1 MEEEKEEIIK
11 KKFRIITRFVVL
23 TILSLLIIFIGNNKF
38 NLEKKSTSERR
49 YVKAKVIDVF
59 ANEEEETEVEEV
71 VVRKDI
77 SFEAEI
83 EEDKE
88 TKEVFGRQVIKNIS
102 EENIIKVNDKVIL
115 SKSQN
120 SEIYNFVNYDRTNS
134 LLILLGSILIISAII
149 GILKS
154 FESTVTLLLS
164 ILIILL
170 VYIPAIISG
179 ANIYLATSILTI
191 YLLSVNL
198 ILVNGFN
205 KRTFSIILSGIISF
219 LVIGLILILLNNIF
233 MISGYIFDDLDSIEP
248 DENGFILDFKSIAW
262 AGILISVLG
271 IIVKTSLKIERSID
285 DMLEDNHKKDFKSIF
300 KTGIT
305 EGRKL
310 ISNSMNSLGYA
321 FIGTSLLY
329 IISHMSEYKNYTY
342 LINSEKIIIL
352 FILLFIGI
360 LSSLLVIPITSMIIG
375 IIRVRKNK
383 SEKKFT
389 QKYSEGLSFDFKKKD
404 K

>member
-360 LSSLLVIPITSMIIG
+360 LSSLLVIPITSIIIG

-383 SEKKFT
+383 GEKKFT